1 MYKIILNDKHN
12 YFYNINNG
20 YIYIYMYLYLNF
32 FIIFYNLCDLK
43 LILQQF
49 VIFIL
54 KIINYFNHI

>member
-1 MYKIILNDKHN
+1 MINIIIFIILIMD
-12 YFYNINNG
+12 
-20 YIYIYMYLYLNF
+20 IYVFIFKF

-54 KIINYFNHI
+54 KIINYFNLI

>member
-1 MYKIILNDKHN
+1 MINIIIFIILIMD
-12 YFYNINNG
+12 
-20 YIYIYMYLYLNF
+20 IYIYLYLNF

-54 KIINYFNHI
+54 KIINYFNLI

>member
-1 MYKIILNDKHN
+1 MINIIIFIILIMD
-12 YFYNINNG
+12 I
-20 YIYIYMYLYLNF
+20 YIYINF

-54 KIINYFNHI
+54 KVINYFNLI